1 MKSGLVVTIQVAPDY
16 VVYGLDKDRVYITDK
31 VIQLKCD
38 TCGIG
43 YAVSEE
49 NKDLWEGAPCMR
61 SVCNGSFE
69 AEGSN
74 ELDYYGKLFTSG
86 DIARINAKEHTGL
99 LERDDREALEV
110 DFKRSKDGQKVWDPN
125 VLSCT
130 PTLEMGIDI
139 GDLSTVILCSM
150 PPAQAQFLQRTGRA
164 GRKDG
169 NALTLAV
176 AAARPHDLY
185 FYADPLDMMEGNVQ
199 PPKIFLKASAVL
211 ERQFVAYC
219 MDSWVKRG
227 VPEQSIPKNIG
238 IKIGRAHV

>member
-1 MKSGLVVTIQVAPDY
+1 
-16 VVYGLDKDRVYITDK
+16 
-31 VIQLKCD
+31 
-38 TCGIG
+38 
-43 YAVSEE
+43 
-49 NKDLWEGAPCMR
+49 LWGGAPCTR

-69 AEGSN
+69 ASEST

-99 LERDDREALEV
+99 LEHNDREAFEV
-110 DFKRSKDGQKVWDPN
+110 NFKRSKDEQKMWDPN

-176 AAARPHDLY
+176 AAARPH
-185 FYADPLDMMEGNVQ
+185 
-199 PPKIFLKASAVL
+199 
-211 ERQFVAYC
+211 
-219 MDSWVKRG
+219 
-227 VPEQSIPKNIG
+227 
-238 IKIGRAHV
+238 